1 LEHLPKFEHPDLLV
15 GCGVPDDAGVYR
27 LRPDLALVQT
37 VDFFTPVVDDPYTFG
52 QVAAANALSDI
63 YAMGATPLTAL
74 NLVAFPIC
82 TLGASVLQ
90 EILRG
95 GGDKVAEAGAVI
107 LGGHS
112 IEDDEP
118 KYGLAVT
125 GVVHPD
131 RIVSNSG
138 ARPGDWLVLTKPL
151 GTGVLATALKAGLLD
166 KETERLLGETMATLN
181 AGASRA
187 MLLVGVNAA
196 TDITGFGL
204 LGHLRE
210 LAFNSKVD
218 LEIDATAV
226 PYLPQAR
233 KLAGQGIVPAGAYS
247 NREYLSP
254 YVEVLGTVNAAE
266 QDLLYDPQ
274 TSGGLLL
281 AVDEARKEGLLTA
294 LRQEGIRHSGVIG
307 RVLGAGS
314 GKMVI
319 RGV

>member
-1 LEHLPKFEHPDLLV
+1 LESLPRFEHPDLLV

-27 LRPDLALVQT
+27 VRPDLALVQT

-63 YAMGATPLTAL
+63 YAMGATPLTVM
-74 NLVAFPIC
+74 NLVAFPVC
-82 TLGASVLQ
+82 ALGTAVLR

-131 RIVSNSG
+131 LIVTNQG
-138 ARPGDWLVLTKPL
+138 AKPGDCLVLTKPL
-151 GTGVLATALKAGLLD
+151 GTGVLATALKGGLLD
-166 KETERLLGETMATLN
+166 AEDTHLLGETMAALN
-181 AGASRA
+181 DRAARA
-187 MLLVGVNAA
+187 MRQTGVNAC

-210 LAFNSKVD
+210 LAENSGVGLEVD
-218 LEIDATAV
+218 AAAV
-226 PYLPQAR
+226 PYLPRAR
-233 KLAGQGIVPAGAYS
+233 KLAGQGIVPAGTYR
-247 NREYLSP
+247 NREHLAS
-254 YVEVLGTVNAAE
+254 YVEITGTVSAAE

-281 AVDEARKEGLLTA
+281 AVPETGRDALLTA
-294 LRQEGIRHSGVIG
+294 LRQQGVGRFAVIG
-307 RVLGAGS
+307 RVVAG
-314 GKMVI
+314 GTGRIMV
-319 RGV
+319 RGL

>member
-1 LEHLPKFEHPDLLV
+1 M
-15 GCGVPDDAGVYR
+15 PDDAGVYR

-52 QVAAANALSDI
+52 QIAAANALSDI
-63 YAMGATPLTAL
+63 YAMGAAPLTAL

-82 TLGASVLQ
+82 TLGVSVLQ

-131 RIVSNSG
+131 RIVANNG
-138 ARPGDWLVLTKPL
+138 AKPGDWLVLTKPL

-166 KETERLLGETMATLN
+166 PEAERLLGETMASLN

-187 MLLVGVNAA
+187 MLRVGVNAC

-218 LEIDATAV
+218 LEVDATAV
-226 PYLPQAR
+226 TYLPQAR
-233 KLAGQGIVPAGAYS
+233 KLAGQGIIPAGAYS
-247 NREYLSP
+247 NRDFLAP
-254 YVEVLGTVNAAE
+254 YVEVLGMVGIAD

-281 AVDEARKEGLLTA
+281 AVDDSRKEDLLTA
-294 LRQEGIRHSGVIG
+294 LRQEGIGHPGAIG
-307 RVLGAGS
+307 RVLGS
-314 GKMVI
+314 GTGRILI

>member
-1 LEHLPKFEHPDLLV
+1 
-15 GCGVPDDAGVYR
+15 

-52 QVAAANALSDI
+52 QIAAANALSDI

-82 TLGASVLQ
+82 TLGTYVLQ

-118 KYGLAVT
+118 KYGLSVT

-131 RIVSNSG
+131 RIVSNQG

-166 KETERLLGETMATLN
+166 PETERSLGETMATLN
-181 AGASRA
+181 AGACRA
-187 MLLVGVNAA
+187 MLQVGVSAC

-218 LEIDATAV
+218 LEVDATAV

-247 NREYLSP
+247 NRKYLVP
-254 YVEVLGTVNAAE
+254 YVEVLGTVNTAE

-281 AVDEARKEGLLTA
+281 AVDENKKEELLAA
-294 LRQEGIRHSGVIG
+294 LRQEGVRHPGVIG
-307 RVLGAGS
+307 RVLGSGS
-314 GKMVI
+314 GKIAI

>member
-1 LEHLPKFEHPDLLV
+1 
-15 GCGVPDDAGVYR
+15 

-52 QVAAANALSDI
+52 QIAAANALSDI
-63 YAMGATPLTAL
+63 YAMGAAPLTAL

-82 TLGASVLQ
+82 TLGASTLQ

-95 GGDKVAEAGAVI
+95 GCDKVAEAGAVI

-118 KYGLAVT
+118 KYGLSVT

-131 RIVSNSG
+131 RIVSNQG
-138 ARPGDWLVLTKPL
+138 ARAGDWLVLTKPL

-166 KETERLLGETMATLN
+166 PETERSLGETMATLN
-181 AGASRA
+181 AGACRA
-187 MLLVGVNAA
+187 MLQVGVSAC

-210 LAFNSKVD
+210 LALNSGVD
-218 LEIDATAV
+218 LEVDATAV

-233 KLAGQGIVPAGAYS
+233 KLAGQGIVPAGAYN
-247 NREYLSP
+247 NRKYLAP
-254 YVEVLGTVNAAE
+254 YVEALGTVGAAE

-274 TSGGLLL
+274 TSGGLVL
-281 AVDEARKEGLLTA
+281 AVDESRKEDLLAA
-294 LRQEGIRHSGVIG
+294 LRQEGVRRFGVIG
-307 RVLGAGS
+307 RVLGSGS
-314 GKMVI
+314 GKIAI

>member
-1 LEHLPKFEHPDLLV
+1 
-15 GCGVPDDAGVYR
+15 VPDDAGVYR

-52 QVAAANALSDI
+52 KVAAANALSDI

-82 TLGASVLQ
+82 TLGVPVLQ

-95 GGDKVAEAGAVI
+95 GCDKVAEAGAVI

-131 RIVSNSG
+131 RIVTNQG

-166 KETERLLGETMATLN
+166 TETERLLGETMAALN

-187 MLLVGVNAA
+187 MLRVGVSAC

-210 LAFNSKVD
+210 LALNSKVD
-218 LEIDATAV
+218 LEVDATAV
-226 PYLPQAR
+226 TYLPQAR
-233 KLAGQGIVPAGAYS
+233 KLAGQGIIPAGAYT
-247 NREYLSP
+247 NREYLAP
-254 YVEVLGTVNAAE
+254 YVEVLGTVNTAE

-281 AVDEARKEGLLTA
+281 AVAENRKEELLTA
-294 LRQEGIRHSGVIG
+294 LRQEGIGRPGVIG
-307 RVLGAGS
+307 RVLGS
-314 GKMVI
+314 GTGQIVI